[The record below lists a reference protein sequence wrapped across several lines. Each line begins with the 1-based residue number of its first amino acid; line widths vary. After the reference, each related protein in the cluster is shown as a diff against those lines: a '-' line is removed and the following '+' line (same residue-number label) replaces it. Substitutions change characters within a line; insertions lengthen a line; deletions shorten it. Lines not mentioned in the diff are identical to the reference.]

1 MEKLYFM
8 PEDPALSPQSIR
20 HFFVLAVNRGQATL
34 SNCNPCLHSGGCRSS
49 TRQTWLKGRPWSSC
63 LLPQAL
69 PSPPSSL
76 PASRK
81 GSCVSVVRL
90 QVFPSVHTC
99 YLGYLL
105 AVPQTSSLVPC
116 HKLPLFLSFLE
127 AIKTC
132 NPTLIIL
139 A

>member
-1 MEKLYFM
+1 MSCWDTLSWKAVTLKRTARSLEKLYFM
-8 PEDPALSPQSIR
+8 PEDPALSPQSIY

-34 SNCNPCLHSGGCRSS
+34 SGCNPCLHSGGCRSS

-81 GSCVSVVRL
+81 GSCVSVARL
-90 QVFPSVHTC
+90 QVFSSVHTC
-99 YLGYLL
+99 YLGCS
-105 AVPQTSSLVPC
+105 PNQQSGSLP
-116 HKLPLFLSFLE
+116 
-127 AIKTC
+127 
-132 NPTLIIL
+132 
-139 A
+139 